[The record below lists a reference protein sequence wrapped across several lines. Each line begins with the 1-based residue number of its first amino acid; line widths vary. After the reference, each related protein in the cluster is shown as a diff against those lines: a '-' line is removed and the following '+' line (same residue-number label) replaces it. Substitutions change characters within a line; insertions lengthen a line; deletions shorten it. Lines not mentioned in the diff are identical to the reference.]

1 MTPRTSSVEPGVAV
15 VVSDVFGEE
24 HHMIALTGIET
35 AGHDFPIVWVRDSQ
49 QEGQRIPWPVESLR
63 LAGTVEA

>member
-1 MTPRTSSVEPGVAV
+1 MV
-15 VVSDVFGEE
+15 VNDAFGEE

-35 AGHDFPIVWVRDSQ
+35 AGHDFPIVWVRDPQ

-63 LAGTVEA
+63 LAGTVET